1 MSRLLQRL
9 MSKTVEQFAG
19 SGVGVDDDGRIF
31 LPDGLDTGRM
41 HRFIE
46 LVSARSYASPK
57 AALHDLFARVGVA
70 EAAIKSLNEIL
81 GEQGELDWASIARH
95 PFRLSVALPRFLE
108 IPGRFRRFLV
118 EDLALADADGETLED
133 AVVSSRLRAA
143 KLLGCEPTWDA
154 ILSDSDGVGELAR
167 DWRASLA

>member
-1 MSRLLQRL
+1 

-46 LVSARSYASPK
+46 LVSARRFASPK

-70 EAAIKSLNEIL
+70 DAAIEALNEIL
-81 GEQGELDWASIARH
+81 GDGGELNWTGIGRH
-95 PFRLSVALPRFLE
+95 PFKLSLALPRFVE
-108 IPGRFRRFLV
+108 IPGRFRKFLI
-118 EDLALADADGETLED
+118 EDLALADPDGETLED
-133 AVVSSRLRAA
+133 AVVSARLRAA
-143 KLLGCEPTWDA
+143 ELLGCEPSWDA
-154 ILSDSDGVGELAR
+154 ILSQSEGVSELAS